1 MTLTPMD
8 YIRAA
13 IAQASHN
20 GVTSSQ
26 LMACAEH
33 AATPEA
39 FDNAVNLLVHSLL
52 DDPARVPSVDVA

>member
-1 MTLTPMD
+1 MD

-13 IAQASHN
+13 IAQAAHN
-20 GVTSSQ
+20 DVTSSQ

-39 FDNAVNLLVHSLL
+39 FDNAVNLLVHSLP
-52 DDPARVPSVDVA
+52 DHPARVPSMGVA

>member
-1 MTLTPMD
+1 MPVVSDMD
-8 YIRAA
+8 YIRAT
-13 IAQASHN
+13 IAQAAHN

-39 FDNAVNLLVHSLL
+39 FDNTAKHNVKQLEG
-52 DDPARVPSVDVA
+52 